1 MSPLKQIRCKLLVSL
16 THNIA
21 LPLLKH
27 IRKPKPFPYSLA
39 ELSQMDEGTLGKELF
54 DFIDTKDLSLL
65 THYARHD
72 MKHIVLGYDTTEEGE
87 LCLQSF
93 MLGNGRIS
101 FPVLA
106 TVLFGLCT
114 APEYWR
120 KMWLSYRKGRSCI
133 SIHRW
138 DWFSLIPA
146 DTKSLRNKIFT
157 PKIQDHEKSLF
168 K

>member
-1 MSPLKQIRCKLLVSL
+1 MKHLKQFRCKILVSL
-16 THNIA
+16 THNVA

-27 IRKPKPFPYSLA
+27 VRKPKPFPYTLQELA
-39 ELSQMDEGTLGKELF
+39 ELSDGTLGKDLY
-54 DFIDTKDLSLL
+54 DFIDRKDLQLL

-72 MKHIVLGYDTTEEGE
+72 MKHIVLGYDTTEQGE

-106 TVLFGLCT
+106 TVLFGLFT

-120 KMWLSYRKGRSCI
+120 AMLQSYKKGRSCI
-133 SIHRW
+133 AIHDW
-138 DWFSLIPA
+138 DWFSLVPISTQA
-146 DTKSLRNKIFT
+146 LKDKIFSKLIT
-157 PKIQDHEKSLF
+157 ANQ
-168 K
+168 

>member
-1 MSPLKQIRCKLLVSL
+1 MKKLKQIRCRLLVSL

-27 IRKPKPFPYSLA
+27 IRKPKPFPYTVQ
-39 ELSQMDEGTLGKELF
+39 ELSELPNGTLGKDLY
-54 DFIDTKDLSLL
+54 DFIEEKDLQLL

-72 MKHIVLGYDTTEEGE
+72 MKHIVLGIDTTEQGE

-106 TVLFGLCT
+106 TVLFGLFT
-114 APEYWR
+114 APEYWKSMR
-120 KMWLSYRKGRSCI
+120 QSYKKGRRCT
-133 SIHRW
+133 SIHGW
-138 DWFSLIPA
+138 D
-146 DTKSLRNKIFT
+146 
-157 PKIQDHEKSLF
+157 
-168 K
+168 